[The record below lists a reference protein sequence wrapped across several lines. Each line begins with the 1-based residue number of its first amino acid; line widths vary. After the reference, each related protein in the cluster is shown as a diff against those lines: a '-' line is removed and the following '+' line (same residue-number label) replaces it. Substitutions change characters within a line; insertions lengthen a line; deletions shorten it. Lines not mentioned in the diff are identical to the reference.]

1 MGGGHGKGWEVPRCH
16 SHSLP
21 HMLALC
27 RPFSCPSLIYPPT
40 LPPHPPTCMLR
51 AMRFTYAGQSRVCGL
66 ETTITRGDGRRERG
80 ACTGAVWL

>member
-40 LPPHPPTCMLR
+40 PPTCMLR

-66 ETTITRGDGRRERG
+66 DMKKRMGGGD
-80 ACTGAVWL
+80 V